1 MTFIFNRMGTFI
13 ISLIEAIAAAAA
25 AILAAMALK
34 TSNKANDLAEKMR
47 DDNQKFK
54 DEEREKDDEQRRNA
68 VAMSVYAY
76 WAKRDDNQWGVVI
89 SNKGPRA
96 TVVKD
101 FRVEVK
107 CKDKDRTCHESHQMV
122 ALPVGEFFIEHKTTK
137 YGWGNLV
144 SINEN
149 ERFKPVVYANTWR
162 VDKISFIDHLN
173 EQWTYT
179 PETGY
184 THQPAS

>member
-1 MTFIFNRMGTFI
+1 MGTFI

-54 DEEREKDDEQRRNA
+54 DEEREKDEEQRRNA

-89 SNKGPRA
+89 SNKRPRA

-107 CKDKDRTCHESHQMV
+107 CKDKERTCHETHQMV
-122 ALPVGEFFIEHKTTK
+122 ALPVGEFFIEHKSAK
-137 YGWGNLV
+137 YG
-144 SINEN
+144 
-149 ERFKPVVYANTWR
+149 
-162 VDKISFIDHLN
+162 
-173 EQWTYT
+173 
-179 PETGY
+179 
-184 THQPAS
+184 